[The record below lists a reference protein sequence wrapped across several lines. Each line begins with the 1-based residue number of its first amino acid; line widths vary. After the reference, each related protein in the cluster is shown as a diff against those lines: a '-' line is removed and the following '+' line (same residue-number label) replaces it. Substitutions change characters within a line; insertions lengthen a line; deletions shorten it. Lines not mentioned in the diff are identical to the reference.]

1 MDRILQDYRYYLRME
16 RRLSPNTVAAYGRD
30 VAELLAALELEPRAV
45 RTEDIERY
53 LASRA
58 GGDSRSEPGMT
69 TQGTRFRVK
78 PGMTTEEPRMT
89 GKTEP
94 GMTGNEEP
102 GVTKEELGMTGTGTG
117 KGHLAAGNSPAKLSK
132 RSQARLLSSLR
143 SFFDWLI
150 LEGERKDNPCDRID
164 APKLGRYLPEVLSV
178 EEVESILDSVDTNAG
193 WTGLR
198 DRAILEILYGCGL
211 RVSEACSLQISHV
224 YLQEGFVR
232 VVGKGDKERLV
243 PLGELAADAF
253 RNYLDARPQAA
264 EPAFDDV
271 AFDDV
276 AFLNKN
282 GRPLSRVA
290 IFNLVK
296 KQALLAGVRKE
307 ISPHTFRH
315 SFATHLIE
323 NGADLRV
330 VQEMLGHE
338 SILTTEIYTHI
349 DAATWQRAILDHHPR
364 R

>member
-1 MDRILQDYRYYLRME
+1 MAGKDPRIVQDYRYYLRME
-16 RRLSPNTVAAYGRD
+16 RQLSPNTVSAYVRD
-30 VAELLAALELEPRAV
+30 VAAFLAAAELEPRAV
-45 RTEDIERY
+45 RPDDIERY
-53 LASRA
+53 LAA
-58 GGDSRSEPGMT
+58 C
-69 TQGTRFRVK
+69 
-78 PGMTTEEPRMT
+78 
-89 GKTEP
+89 
-94 GMTGNEEP
+94 
-102 GVTKEELGMTGTGTG
+102 
-117 KGHLAAGNSPAKLSK
+117 AAELSK

-150 LEGERKDNPCDRID
+150 LEGERPDNPCDRVD

-178 EEVESILDSVDTNAG
+178 EEVTAILDSVDERSWMGA
-193 WTGLR
+193 R

-211 RVSEACSLQISHV
+211 RVSEACGLLISQV

-232 VVGKGDKERLV
+232 VVGKGNKERLV
-243 PLGELAADAF
+243 PLGEVAADAF
-253 RNYLDARPQAA
+253 ARYLQVRPEAA
-264 EPAFDDV
+264 LP

-349 DAATWQRAILDHHPR
+349 DAATWQAEILRHHPR
-364 R
+364 GRG

>member
-1 MDRILQDYRYYLRME
+1 MKESRILKDYRYYLRIE

-30 VAELLAALELEPRAV
+30 VAELLAALDLAPRAI

-53 LASRA
+53 LAGRA
-58 GGDSRSEPGMT
+58 E
-69 TQGTRFRVK
+69 
-78 PGMTTEEPRMT
+78 
-89 GKTEP
+89 
-94 GMTGNEEP
+94 
-102 GVTKEELGMTGTGTG
+102 
-117 KGHLAAGNSPAKLSK
+117 LSK
-132 RSQARLLSSLR
+132 RSQARLLSALK
-143 SFFDWLI
+143 SFFDWLV
-150 LEGERKDNPCDRID
+150 LEGERPDNPCDRID

-178 EEVESILDSVDTNAG
+178 EEVTAILDSVGDKT
-193 WTGLR
+193 WMDLR

-211 RVSEACSLQISHV
+211 RVSEACGLQISHV
-224 YLQEGFVR
+224 YLAEGFVR

-243 PLGELAADAF
+243 PLGEVAADAF
-253 RNYLDARPQAA
+253 RAYLDVRPQAA
-264 EPAFDDV
+264 EP

-349 DAATWQRAILDHHPR
+349 DTATWQAAILAHHPR

>member
-1 MDRILQDYRYYLRME
+1 MAESRILKDYRYYLRME

-30 VAELLAALELEPRAV
+30 VAELLEALELEPRAV

-58 GGDSRSEPGMT
+58 GD
-69 TQGTRFRVK
+69 
-78 PGMTTEEPRMT
+78 
-89 GKTEP
+89 
-94 GMTGNEEP
+94 
-102 GVTKEELGMTGTGTG
+102 
-117 KGHLAAGNSPAKLSK
+117 LSK

-150 LEGERKDNPCDRID
+150 LEGERQDNPCDRID

-243 PLGELAADAF
+243 PLGEMAADAF
-253 RNYLDARPQAA
+253 KNYLDARPAAA
-264 EPAFDDV
+264 EPAFDDI
-271 AFDDV
+271 

-349 DAATWQRAILDHHPR
+349 DAATWQRAILEHHPR

>member
-1 MDRILQDYRYYLRME
+1 MESRILRDYRYYLRME
-16 RRLSPNTVAAYGRD
+16 RKLSPNTVAAYGRD
-30 VAELLAALELEPRAV
+30 VSDFLDAAEIEPRAI
-45 RTEDIERY
+45 RSEDIVRY
-53 LASRA
+53 LSTR
-58 GGDSRSEPGMT
+58 GD
-69 TQGTRFRVK
+69 
-78 PGMTTEEPRMT
+78 
-89 GKTEP
+89 
-94 GMTGNEEP
+94 
-102 GVTKEELGMTGTGTG
+102 
-117 KGHLAAGNSPAKLSK
+117 LSK
-132 RSQARLLSSLR
+132 RSQARLLSGLR

-150 LEGERKDNPCDRID
+150 LEGERKDNPCDRVD
-164 APKLGRYLPEVLSV
+164 APKLGRYLPAVLSV
-178 EEVESILDSVDTNAG
+178 DEVTAIIDSVDSASG
-193 WTGLR
+193 AWTALR

-211 RVSEACSLQISHV
+211 RVSEACGLLISHV
-224 YLQEGFVR
+224 YLAEGFVR

-243 PLGELAADAF
+243 PLGEMAADAF
-253 RNYLDARPQAA
+253 ARYLDARPPAA
-264 EPAFDDV
+264 EP

-282 GRPLSRVA
+282 GHPLSRVA

-296 KQALLAGVRKE
+296 KQALVAGVNKE

-349 DAATWQRAILDHHPR
+349 DAATWQRSILEHHPR

>member
-1 MDRILQDYRYYLRME
+1 MKETRILKDYRYYLRME

-30 VAELLAALELEPRAV
+30 VAELLEALELEPRAV

-58 GGDSRSEPGMT
+58 GD
-69 TQGTRFRVK
+69 
-78 PGMTTEEPRMT
+78 
-89 GKTEP
+89 
-94 GMTGNEEP
+94 
-102 GVTKEELGMTGTGTG
+102 
-117 KGHLAAGNSPAKLSK
+117 LSK

-150 LEGERKDNPCDRID
+150 LEGERQDNPCDRID

-178 EEVESILDSVDTNAG
+178 EEVTAILESVDTAAG

-243 PLGELAADAF
+243 PLGEMAADAF
-253 RNYLDARPQAA
+253 KNYLDARPAAA
-264 EPAFDDV
+264 EP

-323 NGADLRV
+323 NGADLRI

-349 DAATWQRAILDHHPR
+349 DTATWQRAILDHHPR

>member
-69 TQGTRFRVK
+69 IEEPGMTTQGTRFRVK
-78 PGMTTEEPRMT
+78 PGMTKE
-89 GKTEP
+89 EP
-94 GMTGNEEP
+94 GMPTREP
-102 GVTKEELGMTGTGTG
+102 EKP
-117 KGHLAAGNSPAKLSK
+117 KALSK

-211 RVSEACSLQISHV
+211 RVSEACSLLISHV
-224 YLQEGFVR
+224 FLSEGFVR
-232 VVGKGDKERLV
+232 VVGKGNKERLV
-243 PLGELAADAF
+243 PLGEVAADAF
-253 RNYLDARPQAA
+253 AAYLAARPAPA
-264 EPAFDDV
+264 EP

-296 KQALLAGVRKE
+296 QQALIAGVNKE

-323 NGADLRV
+323 RGADLRV

-349 DAATWQRAILDHHPR
+349 DTATWQAAILAHHPR
-364 R
+364 K

>member
-1 MDRILQDYRYYLRME
+1 MPRRESRILQDYRYFLRME

-30 VAELLAALELEPRAV
+30 VAELLAALDLEPRAV
-45 RTEDIERY
+45 RSDDIARY
-53 LASRA
+53 LADR
-58 GGDSRSEPGMT
+58 
-69 TQGTRFRVK
+69 
-78 PGMTTEEPRMT
+78 
-89 GKTEP
+89 GKE
-94 GMTGNEEP
+94 
-102 GVTKEELGMTGTGTG
+102 
-117 KGHLAAGNSPAKLSK
+117 LSK

-164 APKLGRYLPEVLSV
+164 APKLGRYLPAVLSV
-178 EEVESILDSVDTNAG
+178 EEVWAILDSVDTARGG
-193 WTGLR
+193 WTAFR

-211 RVSEACSLQISHV
+211 RVSEACGLLISQV
-224 YLQEGFVR
+224 YLAEGFVR

-243 PLGELAADAF
+243 PLGAVAAEAF
-253 RNYLDARPQAA
+253 KQYLDARPQAA
-264 EPAFDDV
+264 EP

-323 NGADLRV
+323 NGADLRA

-349 DAATWQRAILDHHPR
+349 DTTTWQAAILEHHPR
-364 R
+364 HQHP

>member
-1 MDRILQDYRYYLRME
+1 MPSGNRILQDYSYYLRME

-30 VAELLAALELEPRAV
+30 VAELLEALELEPRAI

-53 LASRA
+53 LRSRMA
-58 GGDSRSEPGMT
+58 GDSGSQPGMT
-69 TQGTRFRVK
+69 TKGPANDEK
-78 PGMTTEEPRMT
+78 GPA
-89 GKTEP
+89 
-94 GMTGNEEP
+94 ND
-102 GVTKEELGMTGTGTG
+102 G
-117 KGHLAAGNSPAKLSK
+117 KGTLSK

-178 EEVESILDSVDTNAG
+178 EEVAAILDSVGNAT
-193 WTGLR
+193 WMDLR

-211 RVSEACSLQISHV
+211 RVSEACGLLISHV

-243 PLGELAADAF
+243 PLGEVAADAF
-253 RNYLDARPQAA
+253 KAYLDVRPQAA
-264 EPAFDDV
+264 EP

-349 DAATWQRAILDHHPR
+349 DTATWQAAILAHHPR